1 MTMRQGDTIETETID
16 AGGYDQQ
23 GVKRQRGGNP
33 LTGPFYVDQAKAGDV
48 LAISLL
54 KVSLNR
60 NYAFTT
66 EGFVGRSMP
75 DSIIKQFGKKLS
87 LVRWTLDRQGGFAW
101 PDTAHKSYIHLRDF
115 KIPLRPFLGCVGLA
129 PANGKNEILSYFQG
143 PFGGNLD
150 FHLLTRGATIYL
162 PVFHD
167 GAYLYFGDGHALQG
181 AGEIAG
187 NALETS
193 MDIAFSVRIIKNAP
207 SMTSPLLEDSI
218 WLMAIG
224 IDKELDKALKIAG
237 GSLLDWL
244 LSEYELSLAES
255 TQVLSTSIEYEI
267 AEIADPYVEVVA
279 KIRKDLLTSLRKKS
293 TGIH

>member
-1 MTMRQGDTIETETID
+1 
-16 AGGYDQQ
+16 
-23 GVKRQRGGNP
+23 
-33 LTGPFYVDQAKAGDV
+33 
-48 LAISLL
+48 
-54 KVSLNR
+54 
-60 NYAFTT
+60 
-66 EGFVGRSMP
+66 MP
-75 DSIIKQFGKKLS
+75 DSITKQFGKKLN

-101 PDTAHKSYIHLRDF
+101 PDTSHKSYTHLREF
-115 KIPLRPFLGCVGLA
+115 KIPLRPFLGCIGLA
-129 PANGKNEILSYFQG
+129 PANGKNEILSFFQG
-143 PFGGNLD
+143 SFGGNLD

-167 GAYLYFGDGHALQG
+167 GAYLYFGDGHAIQG

-193 MDIAFSVRIIKNAP
+193 MDIAFTVRIIKNAP
-207 SMTSPLLEDSI
+207 ALTSPRVEDST

-237 GSLLDWL
+237 AALLDWL

-267 AEIADPYVEVVA
+267 AEIADPSVEVVA
-279 KIRKDLLTSLRKKS
+279 KIRKELLKSLIKKYP
-293 TGIH
+293 GRP